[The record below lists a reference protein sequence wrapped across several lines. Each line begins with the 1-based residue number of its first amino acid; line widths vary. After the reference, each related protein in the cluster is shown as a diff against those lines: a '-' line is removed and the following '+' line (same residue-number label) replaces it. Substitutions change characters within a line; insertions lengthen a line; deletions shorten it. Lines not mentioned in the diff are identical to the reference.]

1 MAHGEGALN
10 ASVVAVGL
18 VQSGG
23 IAGLDMTATL
33 RLADLPAADADHAR
47 GLAEQV
53 LTEPEAPQARTAV
66 YDGLEYE
73 LTVTRDGRAGPTR
86 STPATAPSPRRS
98 GRSSASC
105 ARTFTRSS
113 R

>member
-10 ASVVAVGL
+10 TSVDAVGL

-33 RLADLPAADADHAR
+33 RLADLPASDADHTR
-47 GLAEQV
+47 GLVEQV
-53 LTEPEAPQARTAV
+53 LTEPEPPKARTPV

-73 LTVTRDGRAGPTR
+73 LTVSSTGAPDRQIHTRDGAL
-86 STPATAPSPRRS
+86 TPAQRALIGVLRPHLHPS
-98 GRSSASC
+98 
-105 ARTFTRSS
+105 
-113 R
+113 

>member
-23 IAGLDMTATL
+23 IAGRDMTATL
-33 RLADLPAADADHAR
+33 RLSDLPAADAERIRA
-47 GLAEQV
+47 LAEQV
-53 LTEPEAPQARTAV
+53 LAEHPPPAPPPM

-73 LTVTRDGRAGPTR
+73 LTVSCAGAPDRQIHTRDGAL
-86 STPATAPSPRRS
+86 TPAQRELIAVLRPHLHPDHP
-98 GRSSASC
+98 
-105 ARTFTRSS
+105 
-113 R
+113 

>member
-1 MAHGEGALN
+1 MAHGEGALS

-23 IAGLDMTATL
+23 IGGPELAATV
-33 RLADLPAADADHAR
+33 RLADLPAADADRTR

-53 LTEPEAPQARTAV
+53 LTERPPVAAGRPM

-73 LTVTRDGRAGPTR
+73 LTVSWSGAPDRQIVTRDGAL
-86 STPATAPSPRRS
+86 TPAQRALIGVLRPHLAP
-98 GRSSASC
+98 A
-105 ARTFTRSS
+105 
-113 R
+113 

>member
-33 RLADLPAADADHAR
+33 RLADLPAADADRAR

-53 LTEPEAPQARTAV
+53 LTEPEPEAPQARTAV

-73 LTVTRDGRAGPTR
+73 LTVTCAGAPDHRIHTRDGAL
-86 STPATAPSPRRS
+86 TPAQRALIGELRPHLHP
-98 GRSSASC
+98 
-105 ARTFTRSS
+105 F
-113 R
+113 

>member
-23 IAGLDMTATL
+23 VAGLGMTATL
-33 RLADLPAADADHAR
+33 RLADLPAADADRAR

-53 LTEPEAPQARTAV
+53 LTEPGAPQARTAV

-73 LTVTRDGRAGPTR
+73 LTVTRAGAPDRQIHTR
-86 STPATAPSPRRS
+86 DSALTPAQRALIGELRPHLHP
-98 GRSSASC
+98 
-105 ARTFTRSS
+105 F
-113 R
+113 

>member
-23 IAGLDMTATL
+23 IAGQDMTATL
-33 RLADLPAADADHAR
+33 RLADLPSADADHTR
-47 GLAEQV
+47 GLVEDVLAEHPPPPS
-53 LTEPEAPQARTAV
+53 TPM

-73 LTVTRDGRAGPTR
+73 LTVSSAGAPDRQIHTRDGAL
-86 STPATAPSPRRS
+86 TPAQRALIGVLRPHLHP
-98 GRSSASC
+98 
-105 ARTFTRSS
+105 F
-113 R
+113 